1 MESAKPRSKPLKRP
15 TQARARFTVEAI
27 FEAFVRILRQRG
39 WSGVT
44 TRAVALETGVAVG
57 TLYDYFPSKE
67 ALLSGYVRH
76 QLDLLLQRLEREVVL
91 ATGLDWQTR
100 VRRLVRLSC
109 GQSEEQ
115 VRPFFDAEL
124 MEVERAIAEPWHH
137 QRIYH
142 ELAGKWRQAVAACA
156 DLPRQPRPESIDALF
171 VAVWGGR
178 RYGLIAQLSSQQVE
192 AWLLE
197 MEELCCARILME
209 LARSEEASRPPQP
222 TDSPL

>member
-1 MESAKPRSKPLKRP
+1 MQPAKLRNKPLKRP
-15 TQARARFTVEAI
+15 TQARARFTVDAI
-27 FEAFVRILRQRG
+27 FDAFVRILRQRG

-67 ALLSGYVRH
+67 ALLSGYIRH
-76 QLDLLLQRLEREVVL
+76 QVERLMQRLEREVVL

-109 GQSEEQ
+109 GQVDEQ
-115 VRPFFDAEL
+115 ARPFFDAEL
-124 MEVERAIAEPWHH
+124 LELERAIAEPWHH
-137 QRIYH
+137 QRVYQ
-142 ELAGKWRQAVAACA
+142 ELACKWREAVAACA

-171 VAVWGGR
+171 IAVWGGR
-178 RYGLIAQLSSQQVE
+178 RYGLTAQLSGQQVE

-209 LARSEEASRPPQP
+209 LARAADVLTSPPSSNLQG
-222 TDSPL
+222 

>member
-1 MESAKPRSKPLKRP
+1 MESTKPRNKPPRRP
-15 TQARARFTVEAI
+15 TQARPADEAI
-27 FEAFVRILRQRG
+27 YEAFVRVLRQRG
-39 WSGVT
+39 WSDLT

-57 TLYDYFPSKE
+57 TLYESFPSKE

-100 VRRLVRLSC
+100 VRRLVRLCC
-109 GQSEEQ
+109 GQAEEPP
-115 VRPFFDAEL
+115 RLFFDAEL
-124 MEVERAIAEPWHH
+124 MDLERAIVEPWHH
-137 QRIYH
+137 QRVYQ

-178 RYGLIAQLSSQQVE
+178 RYGLAAQLSARQVE

-209 LARSEEASRPPQP
+209 LARGEGDPASP
-222 TDSPL
+222 TSL

>member
-1 MESAKPRSKPLKRP
+1 MEFAKPRNKSLKRP
-15 TQARARFTVEAI
+15 TQARSRFTDEAI

-44 TRAVALETGVAVG
+44 TRAVALETGMAVA
-57 TLYDYFPSKE
+57 TLYEYFPSKE
-67 ALLSGYVRH
+67 ALLSGYIRH
-76 QLDLLLQRLEREVVL
+76 QLDLLLQRLEREVLL

-100 VRRLVRLSC
+100 VRRLVRLCC
-109 GQSEEQ
+109 GQAEEQ
-115 VRPFFDAEL
+115 ARPFFDAEL
-124 MEVERAIAEPWHH
+124 LELERTVAEPWHH
-137 QRIYH
+137 QRVYQ

-156 DLPRQPRPESIDALF
+156 DLPCQPRPESIDALF

-178 RYGLIAQLSSQQVE
+178 RYGLTAQLSAQQVE

-209 LARSEEASRPPQP
+209 LARDEENSASHPPV
-222 TDSPL
+222 

>member
-1 MESAKPRSKPLKRP
+1 MESAKPRNKPLKRP
-15 TQARARFTVEAI
+15 SQARARFTVEAI
-27 FEAFVRILRQRG
+27 YEAFVRILRQRG
-39 WSGVT
+39 WNGVT

-67 ALLSGYVRH
+67 ALLSGYIRH

-91 ATGLDWQTR
+91 ATGVDWQTR

-109 GQSEEQ
+109 GHSQEQ
-115 VRPFFDAEL
+115 ARPFFDTEL
-124 MEVERAIAEPWHH
+124 MELERLIAEPWHH
-137 QRIYH
+137 QRVYQ
-142 ELAGKWRQAVAACA
+142 EVAGKWREAVAACS
-156 DLPRQPRPESIDALF
+156 DMPRQPRPESIDALF

-178 RYGLIAQLSSQQVE
+178 RYGLTAQLTAQQVE

-209 LARSEEASRPPQP
+209 TARAESEAAPQAP
-222 TDSPL
+222 T